1 MTLKDYGQMHPLKK
15 LIMKDLRLKLTES
28 ISQALRTLSFP
39 KKDYSLAPPKNSEF
53 GDLSSN
59 IALLLSRDLNKQ
71 PIDIAK
77 IIADELNRAL
87 PENITKVTIAKPG
100 FLNFEISNE
109 FFQSQI
115 IKILED
121 NDSYG
126 KGDIGSGKTANVEFV
141 SANPT
146 GPLTVGH
153 GRNAI
158 LGDTVSNILQWQG
171 FEVTREYY
179 FNDAGRQMRILGK
192 SVEVRY
198 FEILGKNLEF
208 PEEGYQ
214 GSYIKDIAQTILN
227 QYGNELKSDDP
238 IFNKEAEKII
248 FHDIKSSL
256 IKLGITFDKFTN
268 EKTFYEN
275 GDIDSFLEKLKEK
288 NLIYEKDNAT
298 WFKTSTLGKDQDRVY
313 IKSSGEPTYR
323 VPDTAYHQDKVKRGF
338 DLIIDVFGADHTD
351 AYPDVIL
358 ALEALG
364 HKTDHIKVLIYQF
377 VTLLRGG
384 EKIKMSTRKA
394 NFVTLDELVDEV
406 GIDVVRYFFVMRSM
420 NAHLDFDLDLAA
432 DQSDKNPVFYLQY
445 AHARIC
451 NIISRAN
458 DMGVGLNDSFD
469 SSLLEHEDEIALLK
483 YMSRFPDFL
492 ELAYENLEPQTI
504 ANYLQEL
511 SARFHKFYSHCR
523 VITDDEQLTISRIA
537 VIHASKIILANGFK
551 ILGISAPERM

>member
-1 MTLKDYGQMHPLKK
+1 
-15 LIMKDLRLKLTES
+15 MKALRLKLSES
-28 ISQALRTLSFP
+28 ISQALRKLSFP
-39 KKDYSLAPPKNSEF
+39 KKDYSLTPPKNSEF

-59 IALLLSRDLNKQ
+59 IALLLSRDLNQK
-71 PIDIAK
+71 PMDIAG
-77 IIADELNRAL
+77 IIADELNTTL
-87 PENITKVTIAKPG
+87 PENITNVTIAKPG
-100 FLNFEISNE
+100 FLNFEISNK

-115 IKILED
+115 LNILKD
-121 NDSYG
+121 NDNYG
-126 KGDIGSGKTANVEFV
+126 KGSIGDGKTANVEFV

-158 LGDTVSNILQWQG
+158 LGDTVSNILHWQG

-179 FNDAGRQMRILGK
+179 FNDAGRQMRILGE

-214 GSYIKDIAQTILN
+214 GNYIREIAQTILD
-227 QYGNELKSDDP
+227 QHGNELKPNSP
-238 IFNKEAEKII
+238 IFKKEAEKII
-248 FHDIKSSL
+248 FNDIKSSL
-256 IKLGITFDKFTN
+256 AKLGITFDQFSN
-268 EKTFYEN
+268 EKTFYDN
-275 GDIDSFLEKLKEK
+275 GGIDSLLKKLKEK
-288 NLIYEKDNAT
+288 DLIYEKDNAT
-298 WFKTSTLGKDQDRVY
+298 WFKTSTLGKDQDKVY

-323 VPDTAYHQDKVKRGF
+323 VPDTAYHQDKIKRGF
-338 DLIIDVFGADHTD
+338 DLIVDVFGADHAD

-358 ALEALG
+358 ALDALG
-364 HKTDHIKVLIYQF
+364 QKTDHIKVLIYQF

-394 NFVTLDELVDEV
+394 NFVTLDELMDEV

-420 NAHLDFDLDLAA
+420 NAHLDFDLDLAT

-458 DMGVGLNDSFD
+458 DLGVELNDSFNP
-469 SSLLEHEDEIALLK
+469 SLLEHEDEIALLK

-523 VITDDEQLTISRIA
+523 VITDDDQLTISRIA
-537 VIHASKIILANGFK
+537 IIHASRIILANGFK

>member
-1 MTLKDYGQMHPLKK
+1 
-15 LIMKDLRLKLTES
+15 MKALRLKLSES
-28 ISQALRTLSFP
+28 ISQALRKLSFP
-39 KKDYSLAPPKNSEF
+39 KKDYSLAPPKNSDF

-59 IALLLSRDLNKQ
+59 IALLLPRDLNRK
-71 PIDIAK
+71 PMDIAR
-77 IIADELNRAL
+77 IIADELKSKL
-87 PENITKVTIAKPG
+87 PENITNVTVAKPG
-100 FLNFEISNE
+100 FLNFEISNK

-115 IKILED
+115 LNILENND
-121 NDSYG
+121 NYG
-126 KGDIGSGKTANVEFV
+126 RGNIGSGKTANVEFV

-158 LGDTVSNILQWQG
+158 LGDTVSNILHWQG

-179 FNDAGRQMRILGK
+179 FNDAGRQMRILGE

-214 GSYIKDIAQTILN
+214 GNYIREIAQTILD
-227 QYGNELKSDDP
+227 QHGNELKPNSP
-238 IFNKEAEKII
+238 IFKKEAEKII
-248 FHDIKSSL
+248 FNDIKSSL
-256 IKLGITFDKFTN
+256 AKLGITFDQFSN
-268 EKTFYEN
+268 EKTFYDN
-275 GDIDSFLEKLKEK
+275 GGIDSLLKKLKEK
-288 NLIYEKDNAT
+288 DLIYEKDNAT
-298 WFKTSTLGKDQDRVY
+298 WFKTSTLGKDQDKVY

-323 VPDTAYHQDKVKRGF
+323 VPDTAYHQDKIKRGF
-338 DLIIDVFGADHTD
+338 DLIVDVFGADHAD

-358 ALEALG
+358 ALDALG
-364 HKTDHIKVLIYQF
+364 QKTDHIKVLIYQF

-406 GIDVVRYFFVMRSM
+406 GVDVVRYFFVMRSM
-420 NAHLDFDLDLAA
+420 NAHLDFDLDLAT

-458 DMGVGLNDSFD
+458 DLGVELNDSFNP
-469 SSLLEHEDEIALLK
+469 SLLEHEDEIALLK

-492 ELAYENLEPQTI
+492 ELAYENLEPQTV

-523 VITDDEQLTISRIA
+523 VITDDDQLTISRIA
-537 VIHASKIILANGFK
+537 IIHASRIILANGFK